1 MLQQTITLVVI
12 RNPFT
17 LEREIMK
24 VPYLTIQTA
33 VGYTKHLG
41 FEDELVYSVNGKLL
55 EKPEES
61 YLQPDDYLV
70 VCPVVGKGGDSK
82 NPLQVIAGIALSVV
96 TMGVGGLASGAGWG
110 AAMTSWTAWG
120 YLAAAATM
128 YIGGQLLSSA
138 FGWDMP
144 DMSFTDSSSSTTYSW
159 NDPTINT
166 KQGGAVPL
174 TYGTVKVTNP
184 TILSQHITTD
194 GTNQYYNLLLCGGEG
209 PIDSISDIRIN
220 DNPITNFQNVVVET
234 RLGTNDQT
242 CMTNFA
248 DTFSDQNV
256 DYELDESY
264 WSTLLLDGNNGQ
276 AIEVTLDAKGGLYT
290 LDNNGGYTTATVT
303 VNIQYRKYGA
313 TDWLAYGTYTLSGA
327 TISSVRGVYRLDG
340 LQPAQY
346 EVRMQVTSRSAA
358 KTATRSM
365 VRVWWSMASL
375 IVYDDFTRPG
385 KVLVGIKALA
395 TSQLSGSLSSVTWLQ
410 TRNTVN
416 VWNPNTAQYEQ
427 KPATNPAWACYDM
440 IHLCKYLKDVNTGV
454 YGYYSYGADKE
465 LFMWQRFKDWADYCD
480 TYKLTVNILISDL
493 KKLFAALEPIEAC
506 GRGKV
511 LMQGTKFS
519 CVCDAP
525 ATPVQMFGM
534 GNIYMDSFQED
545 FLSLDNRANSVEVT
559 YNNKD
564 KNYQRDSFIAYAD
577 DYDTSDAVDNP
588 TQITLNGKTSYEEA
602 YREAKYKLRCNQYLI
617 RTCSFDVDVDAIAC
631 QLGDVIL
638 VGHDVP
644 SWGVSGRIVKA
655 TASTLTLPSAV
666 AMEAGKS
673 YGVYVRLNDDTLVYK
688 AVAGVPTDTTTN
700 VISVTTPFNV
710 IPEADNVFMFGVM
723 GKEAKPFRVAS
734 ITRSSELKRRIS
746 CLEYV
751 EAVYKEEENIPVI
764 NYSAFE
770 TKQLTLDANEIFPR
784 PTNGS
789 NIQLSWSVVRS
800 AKVYKYNVY
809 AGRTEK
815 SLSLVSQSSVNSGS
829 YLATVESSGTWFF
842 KFTATDIIGRTLAV
856 GSTAYTIGT
865 EYLRDPGDITS
876 YYENNKIVLAIEP
889 VPDYRSILYE
899 WRKGATWS
907 KSVICGKTTQPSY
920 IPTGDGH
927 YWVSPT
933 YNGVYAENPTDIIV
947 VGTTLASNV
956 LAVIDEKATGWQG
969 SHTDTI
975 GVVGDTVQLIG
986 AAYIDS
992 IADFDAIESLEYAGG
1007 VASYGVYNIAT
1018 DNVID
1023 IGTASRCNVD
1033 VTYALEG
1040 MAIISDIDSIA
1051 DFDSV
1056 LNWDG
1061 AYASNI
1067 GGVVQINVGDNDGVY
1082 SGWQNFYHGNYF
1094 GRYYDFRIVLTSSDD
1109 SITAVLK
1116 DLKISV
1122 DAPDIIDTGVNILI
1136 PADGA
1141 TITYNKVFHS
1151 IPGPQ
1156 ITILDAQEN
1165 DIVYLPV
1172 LQQSKTGFFIQVKNR
1187 SSGVA
1192 RHINWLAQK
1201 Y

>member
-24 VPYLTIQTA
+24 VPYLAIQTA

-70 VCPVVGKGGDSK
+70 VCPVVGKGGGDK

-96 TMGVGGLASGAGWG
+96 TMGVGGLASGVGWG

-144 DMSFTDSSSSTTYSW
+144 DMSFTESPTYSW

-184 TILSQHITTD
+184 TILSQHVTTD

-303 VNIQYRKYGA
+303 VNIQYRKYGTA
-313 TDWLAYGTYTLSGA
+313 DWLAYGTYTLSGA
-327 TISSVRGVYRLDG
+327 TSSSVRGVYRLDG

-346 EVRMQVTSRSAA
+346 EVRMRITSRSAS

-410 TRNTVN
+410 TRNKVN

-440 IHLCKYLKDVNTGV
+440 IHLCKYLKDVNTGL

-577 DYDTSDAVDNP
+577 DYDTSDTVDNP

-602 YREAKYKLRCNQYLI
+602 YREAKYKLRCNRYLI

-644 SWGVSGRIVKA
+644 SWGVSGRIAEA

-666 AMEAGKS
+666 DMKAGKS

-688 AVAGVPTDTTTN
+688 AVAGVTTATTTN
-700 VISVTTPFNV
+700 VITVTTPFNV
-710 IPEADNVFMFGVM
+710 IPETDNVFMFGAM

-751 EAVYKEEENIPVI
+751 EAIYKEEENIPVI

-770 TKQLTLDANEIFPR
+770 TKQLTLNANEIFPR

-789 NIQLSWSVVRS
+789 NIRLSWSVVRY
-800 AKVYKYNVY
+800 AKAYKYNVY
-809 AGRTEK
+809 AGRSEN

-856 GSTAYTIGT
+856 GSTAYTIGS
-865 EYLRDPGDITS
+865 EYLADPGSITA
-876 YYENNKIVLAIEP
+876 YYDNKKLVLAIPE
-889 VPDYRSILYE
+889 VNDYRNIQYE
-899 WRKGATWS
+899 WRRGANWESAMVLGRTS
-907 KSVICGKTTQPSY
+907 DPKYRPSE
-920 IPTGDGH
+920 DGH
-927 YWVSPT
+927 YWVSPV
-933 YNGVYAENPTDIIV
+933 YNNIYAVNPSDIIV
-947 VGTTLASNV
+947 TGVSIAENV
-956 LAVIDEKATGWQG
+956 I
-969 SHTDTI
+969 
-975 GVVGDTVQLIG
+975 
-986 AAYIDS
+986 AYIDEQAQGFPGVCS
-992 IADFDAIESLEYAGG
+992 GGAQKIGNRIQLVGNVAVDDLADWDSAANVDYAGG
-1007 VASYGVYNIAT
+1007 VASEGIYTIAESNIIDVGTACLCNIGVAYQVTGESLYLKVDDTLDWDAVTNFDSYYATAVGGKAQINIA
-1018 DNVID
+1018 DD
-1023 IGTASRCNVD
+1023 AGT
-1033 VTYALEG
+1033 
-1040 MAIISDIDSIA
+1040 
-1051 DFDSV
+1051 
-1056 LNWDG
+1056 
-1061 AYASNI
+1061 
-1067 GGVVQINVGDNDGVY
+1067 Y
-1082 SGWQNFYHGNYF
+1082 SGWQDFYPGSYLGSKFNF
-1094 GRYYDFRIVLTSSDD
+1094 RVVITSNDQTVTTYLD
-1109 SITAVLK
+1109 KLF
-1116 DLKISV
+1116 ISV
-1122 DAPDIIDTGVNILI
+1122 DVPDILDQGTGVIVPDTGLSV
-1136 PADGA
+1136 
-1141 TITYNKVFHS
+1141 TYNVVFHS
-1151 IPGPQ
+1151 VPGPH
-1156 ITILDAQEN
+1156 ITVLDAEEG
-1165 DIVYLPV
+1165 DTIYLP
-1172 LQQSKTGFFIQVKNR
+1172 QSQMSKTGFFVQILNNG
-1187 SSGVA
+1187 SGVQ
-1192 RHINWLAQK
+1192 RKINWLSQK
-1201 Y
+1201 W